1 VATKPAFEILTKEE
15 AETLLRS
22 RMRRFESAQV
32 VWDALTKAGPNG
44 LTKAEIKE
52 KTGLTDGQLN
62 YAFGFIK
69 DVLMEKYEQPLVC
82 NMRTYKHSLPPEWYE
97 VKDYV
102 DFRVLGIL
110 TMVRRIEHV
119 TTASGMKWG
128 KTDPIR
134 MAMKHVSRLREDL
147 EELAGV

>member
-1 VATKPAFEILTKEE
+1 MAAANLK
-15 AETLLRS
+15 
-22 RMRRFESAQV
+22 RFESAQIL
-32 VWDALTKAGPNG
+32 WDALAKAGAKG
-44 LTKAEIKE
+44 LTKKEIKA

-62 YAFGFIK
+62 YALGFVK
-69 DVLMEKYEQPLVC
+69 DVLLEKYSQPLVC
-82 NMRTYKHSLPPEWYE
+82 NNRTYRHSLPPEWYE

-119 TTASGMKWG
+119 TNASGLKWG
-128 KTDPIR
+128 KTDPIKT
-134 MAMKHVSRLREDL
+134 AMKHVSRLREDL

>member
-1 VATKPAFEILTKEE
+1 MARKSIFRQVSE
-15 AETLLRS
+15 AEEGSLRAS
-22 RMRRFESAQV
+22 HMRRFESAQV
-32 VWDALTKAGPNG
+32 VWDALEKAGSKG
-44 LTKAEIKE
+44 LTKKQIKA

-69 DVLMEKYEQPLVC
+69 DVLMEKYKQPLVC
-82 NMRTYKHSLPPEWYE
+82 DMKTYRHSLPPDWQQVET
-97 VKDYV
+97 YV

-119 TTASGMKWG
+119 TNSSELKWG
-128 KTDPIR
+128 KTDPIKT
-134 MAMKHVSRLREDL
+134 AMKHVSRLREDL